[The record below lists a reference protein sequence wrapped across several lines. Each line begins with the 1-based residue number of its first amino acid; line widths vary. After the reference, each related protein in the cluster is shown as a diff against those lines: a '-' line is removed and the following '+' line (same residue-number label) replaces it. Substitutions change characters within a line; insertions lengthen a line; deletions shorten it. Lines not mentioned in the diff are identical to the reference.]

1 MSEQGGAGGQ
11 TPEDDPIIV
20 VGGGQAGQSWVETLR
35 GAGYAGRLLL
45 IGEEPIQPYQR
56 PPLSKKYLLG
66 EMALERLF
74 FRPPEYYR
82 EMAIDT
88 RWGARLSAIDP
99 AAHTITLE
107 SGETLAYRKLGLATG
122 ARPRLLPEA
131 IGGLLPGVY
140 PARTVADI
148 DAMTSEFAEG
158 RRVAVIGGGYIGLEA
173 AAVAAQ
179 RGLKVTVVEMAP
191 RLLQR
196 VAPPETAAYFHELHQ
211 SNGVGVRCGV
221 GLERFEAGPDGR
233 AAKAVLS
240 DGTAL
245 EVDFALVGVGVAPN
259 AEAAEA
265 AGLAMENGIA
275 VDAQGRTSDPD
286 IYAAGDCAS
295 FPYGE
300 GRIRLESVQ
309 NAIDQAAV
317 AARAMLGE
325 AGAYAPTPWFWS
337 DQYNIKLQIA
347 GLSTGVDRVV
357 TRPGRTPESQS
368 VWCFQG
374 GRLLSVDA
382 MNDPRAY
389 MTAKRWLEAGVSPDP
404 EQIADPQVDLK
415 GLA

>member
-1 MSEQGGAGGQ
+1 MSKQDGAEGRSLEEG
-11 TPEDDPIIV
+11 PIVV
-20 VGGGQAGQSWVETLR
+20 VGGGQAGQSWIEALR
-35 GAGYAGRLLL
+35 GAGYEGRLVL

-74 FRPPEYYR
+74 FRPPNYYR
-82 EMAIDT
+82 DMEVET
-88 RWGARLSAIDP
+88 RWGTRLTGIDP
-99 AAHTITLE
+99 NAKSITLDGDE
-107 SGETLAYRKLGLATG
+107 SLVYAKLGLATG

-131 IGGLLPGVY
+131 IGGAAPGVY
-140 PARTVADI
+140 PARTIADI
-148 DAMTSEFAEG
+148 DAMTSEFIEG

-179 RGLKVTVVEMAP
+179 RGLKVTVVEMAA
-191 RLLQR
+191 RLLSR
-196 VAPPETAAYFHELHQ
+196 VAPPETAAYFHALHT
-211 SNGVGVRCGV
+211 NHGVDIRCGV
-221 GLERFEAGPDGR
+221 GLERFELGPNGR
-233 AAKAVLS
+233 VARAVLS

-245 EVDFALVGVGVAPN
+245 EVDFVLVGVGVSPN
-259 AEAAEA
+259 VEAAES
-265 AGLAMENGIA
+265 AGLAVENGIV
-275 VDAQGRTSDPD
+275 VDAQGRTSDPH
-286 IYAAGDCAS
+286 IYAAGDCAF

-317 AARAMLGE
+317 AACAMMGAGE
-325 AGAYAPTPWFWS
+325 TYAPTPWFWS
-337 DQYNIKLQIA
+337 DQYNVKLQIA
-347 GLSTGVDRVV
+347 GLSTGVDHVV

-374 GRLLSVDA
+374 ERLLAVDA

-404 EQIADPQVDLK
+404 ARVADPEADLK
-415 GLA
+415 TLI